1 MYPSIDHEITI
12 LYIDKVKYH
21 LKDYNM
27 KIKKIF
33 STVFSIL
40 KVTFKRWWDRDP
52 FSQSEVIAYN
62 AIFSLPGLLVVVLA
76 ITGYFWGQEAVSGKL
91 HQEVAQT
98 MGLETANQI
107 QSIVIYASKTKDS
120 VWTTLLGI
128 GIIIFGATKVFVQFQ
143 KSLNTIWEVEP
154 SPKQSG
160 IWAFLKTRIFS
171 FGLILSIAFLLLVSL
186 TVSTILSAFSTW
198 VQYNWSE
205 SFLIFFQ
212 VFNFL
217 SSIIIIAILFALMFK
232 ILPDTKIKWRT
243 VWIGSFITSVLFVIG
258 KTGLAFYLGTA
269 DPGSGYGAAGSIILI
284 LLWTSYSS
292 MIVFFGA
299 EFTKVYSDFINGRI
313 SKIKK
318 NPKVITIKKRS

>member
-1 MYPSIDHEITI
+1 
-12 LYIDKVKYH
+12 
-21 LKDYNM
+21 M

-98 MGLETANQI
+98 MGVNTADQI
-107 QSIVIYASKTKDS
+107 QSIVLFANKSKDS
-120 VWTTLLGI
+120 IWATIIGI
-128 GIIIFGATKVFVQFQ
+128 GIIVFGATRV
-143 KSLNTIWEVEP
+143 L
-154 SPKQSG
+154 
-160 IWAFLKTRIFS
+160 
-171 FGLILSIAFLLLVSL
+171 
-186 TVSTILSAFSTW
+186 
-198 VQYNWSE
+198 QYNWSE
-205 SFLIFFQ
+205 SLLFFFQ
-212 VFNFL
+212 ILNF
-217 SSIIIIAILFALMFK
+217 IISLGIISILFALMFK
-232 ILPDTKIKWRT
+232 FLPDIKIKWST
-243 VWIGSFITSVLFVIG
+243 VWVGGFITSVLFVIG

-284 LLWTSYSS
+284 LVWTSYSS

-299 EFTKVYSDFINGRI
+299 EFTKAYSDFIQGRI
-313 SKIKK
+313 PQLKK
-318 NPKVITIKKRS
+318 NPKVITIKKRP

>member
-1 MYPSIDHEITI
+1 
-12 LYIDKVKYH
+12 
-21 LKDYNM
+21 
-27 KIKKIF
+27 
-33 STVFSIL
+33 
-40 KVTFKRWWDRDP
+40 
-52 FSQSEVIAYN
+52 
-62 AIFSLPGLLVVVLA
+62 
-76 ITGYFWGQEAVSGKL
+76 
-91 HQEVAQT
+91 

-205 SFLIFFQ
+205 SFLIFFPSVQ
-212 VFNFL
+212 FL
-217 SSIIIIAILFALMFK
+217 IFH
-232 ILPDTKIKWRT
+232 
-243 VWIGSFITSVLFVIG
+243 
-258 KTGLAFYLGTA
+258 YNHCN
-269 DPGSGYGAAGSIILI
+269 
-284 LLWTSYSS
+284 
-292 MIVFFGA
+292 IVC
-299 EFTKVYSDFINGRI
+299 TYV
-313 SKIKK
+313 
-318 NPKVITIKKRS
+318 